1 MDWGRVQFFCG
12 EVWRNFTRNLLMQ
25 LTAIGTVA
33 VMVLLLGTFLFTRD
47 TVGKIG
53 DDVLKKIEISVFLKD
68 NASPADAQALAAR
81 VRADPWVENVVYV
94 PRAEGLR
101 QMRERLRGQID
112 TSLLTAN
119 PLPDALRVRVLSPDR
134 VRDVAATIEK
144 LPDVARVEYAQDAVQ
159 KLLRLSDVLG
169 RVGLGIVALLVFT
182 AAIII
187 SNTIRLTVFARR
199 REIAIMQ
206 LVGASGTYIRL
217 PFICEGLLDGVLG
230 AALALGLLEVARLQ
244 LLPKL
249 FIALPFLP
257 LHAATLD
264 EGRFALELLAVGAAV
279 GIAASWLSV
288 GRYLRS

>member
-1 MDWGRVQFFCG
+1 MDWGRVQFFFG
-12 EVWRNFTRNLLMQ
+12 EVRRNFTRNLLMQ
-25 LTAIGTVA
+25 FTAIGTVA

-53 DDVLKKIEISVFLKD
+53 DDVLKKIEISVFLNDKTT
-68 NASPADAQALAAR
+68 SAQALALATR
-81 VRADPWVENVVYV
+81 LRADAHVSSVVYV

-112 TSLLTAN
+112 TSLLTTN
-119 PLPDALRVRVLSPDR
+119 PLPDALRVRVSSPER
-134 VRDVAATIEK
+134 VRGVAAKIAK
-144 LPDVARVEYAQDAVQ
+144 LPEVAHVEYAQDAVQ

-169 RVGLGIVALLVFT
+169 RIGLGIVALLVFT

-206 LVGASGTYIRL
+206 LVGASSTYIRL

-230 AALALGLLEVARLQ
+230 AALALALLQVARLQ

-249 FIALPFLP
+249 FVALPFLP
-257 LHAATLD
+257 VHAAAID
-264 EGRFALELLAVGAAV
+264 QGRFAFELLGVGAAV
-279 GIAASWLSV
+279 GIVASWLSV

>member
-1 MDWGRVQFFCG
+1 MDWGRVQFFFG

-33 VMVLLLGTFLFTRD
+33 VMVLLLGAFLFTRD
-47 TVGKIG
+47 AVGKIG
-53 DDVLKKIEISVFLKD
+53 DDVLKKIEISVFLSDK
-68 NASPADAQALAAR
+68 ATPADALALAAR
-81 VRADPWVENVVYV
+81 LRRDKRVEDVAYV
-94 PRAEGLR
+94 PKAEGLR

-112 TSLLTAN
+112 TSLLTTN
-119 PLPDALRVRVLSPDR
+119 PLPDALRVRVTSPDR
-134 VRDVAATIEK
+134 VREVAASIAK
-144 LPDVARVEYAQDAVQ
+144 LPEVAHVEYAQDAVQ
-159 KLLRLSDVLG
+159 KLLRLSGVLG
-169 RVGLGIVALLVFT
+169 RVGLGIVLLLIFT

-230 AALALGLLEVARLQ
+230 AALALALLEVARLQ

-249 FIALPFLP
+249 FVALPFLP
-257 LHAATLD
+257 LHAVSV
-264 EGRFALELLAVGAAV
+264 EQGPFALELLAVGAAV
-279 GIAASWLSV
+279 GIVASWLSV
-288 GRYLRS
+288 GRYLRT